1 MLALGVQSRR
11 LAAAP
16 NKIDDTLNTGIKQR
30 KIPAVSAMAATATE
44 TFYSGVF
51 GRGVTPDSIFSIASM
66 TKPIAA
72 TAAMQ
77 LVERGKVGLDEPASN
92 YVPELAKAQV
102 LHGYFT
108 SGKPVLR
115 PPAKPITL
123 RHLLTHTSGF
133 AYDFVSQEMF
143 EYAKKNPGE
152 SLPVLIFEPGARW
165 QYGTSMDWG
174 GKLVEAISGQNLE
187 QYMQINILQPLGMK
201 DTSYIMTADKYDRLV
216 SSYQKE
222 PDGTMKENPRK
233 LPKPPKTYSGG
244 GGLYST
250 PADYTR
256 FMQMILNRGRAG
268 KEQILKSATVEMMS
282 TNQIGD
288 LSAGRLKSSQPELAA
303 DVDLHPGA
311 TDKWGFG
318 FLINPRAYEQ
328 GRSESSLAWAG
339 ILNTFFWID
348 PIRGICGNVMMQ
360 YLPFGNKEA
369 IGLLQDFERS
379 VYANLP
385 PLG

>member
-1 MLALGVQSRR
+1 
-11 LAAAP
+11 
-16 NKIDDTLNTGIKQR
+16 
-30 KIPAVSAMAATATE
+30 
-44 TFYSGVF
+44 
-51 GRGVTPDSIFSIASM
+51 
-66 TKPIAA
+66 
-72 TAAMQ
+72 
-77 LVERGKVGLDEPASN
+77 
-92 YVPELAKAQV
+92 
-102 LHGYFT
+102 
-108 SGKPVLR
+108 
-115 PPAKPITL
+115 
-123 RHLLTHTSGF
+123 
-133 AYDFVSQEMF
+133 
-143 EYAKKNPGE
+143 
-152 SLPVLIFEPGARW
+152 
-165 QYGTSMDWG
+165 
-174 GKLVEAISGQNLE
+174 
-187 QYMQINILQPLGMK
+187 
-201 DTSYIMTADKYDRLV
+201 
-216 SSYQKE
+216 
-222 PDGTMKENPRK
+222 MKENPRK

-328 GRSESSLAWAG
+328 GRSEGSLAWAG

-348 PIRGICGNVMMQ
+348 PKRGICGNVMMQ